1 MAVKLERNMTTRK
14 IAITQVVNRLNL
26 MIEKGLTR
34 MDCIDALKAAK
45 YSDDT
50 IIFLL
55 DLIQADK

>member
-1 MAVKLERNMTTRK
+1 MTTRK